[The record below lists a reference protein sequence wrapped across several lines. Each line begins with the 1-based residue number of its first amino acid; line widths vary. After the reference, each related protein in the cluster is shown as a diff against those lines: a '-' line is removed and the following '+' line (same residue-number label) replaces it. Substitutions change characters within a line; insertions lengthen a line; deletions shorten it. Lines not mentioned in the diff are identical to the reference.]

1 MSGLRDLCCNHAKI
15 PGRVADALPAFNL
28 IPCPARL
35 SLPPIWTD
43 PRPTPGVGSYKKKTF
58 FPAPRPYEARTSH
71 GQPGHTSPFL
81 RDHIPLASII
91 PGRDSQCRR
100 SVAPAGKAVYA
111 GGKHHGR
118 SSMPKLRLLLCCLA
132 LLFLAAPAMAEEDEL
147 APGFDRCMEQSGG
160 VTTEMLGCL
169 QQAYEYWDARLNTN
183 YKKARQACKSSS
195 DPKACSD
202 KLLKGQRAWVQYK
215 EAFTDLVQLPN
226 EDGSMAR
233 LNSMSFL
240 TGETRKQALL
250 LGQIAGE

>member
-1 MSGLRDLCCNHAKI
+1 MPGLPLSPPPGQISVLTSGA
-15 PGRVADALPAFNL
+15 
-28 IPCPARL
+28 
-35 SLPPIWTD
+35 
-43 PRPTPGVGSYKKKTF
+43 GSHKKRTF
-58 FPAPRPYEARTSH
+58 FPAPRLVERARPLAR
-71 GQPGHTSPFL
+71 PGHTSLSSVTIAPSL
-81 RDHIPLASII
+81 PVI

-100 SVAPAGKAVYA
+100 SIAPAGKAVYA
-111 GGKHHGR
+111 GGKHHRR

-215 EAFTDLVQLPN
+215 EVFTDLVQLPN
-226 EDGSMAR
+226 EGGSMAR

>member
-1 MSGLRDLCCNHAKI
+1 
-15 PGRVADALPAFNL
+15 
-28 IPCPARL
+28 
-35 SLPPIWTD
+35 
-43 PRPTPGVGSYKKKTF
+43 
-58 FPAPRPYEARTSH
+58 
-71 GQPGHTSPFL
+71 
-81 RDHIPLASII
+81 
-91 PGRDSQCRR
+91 
-100 SVAPAGKAVYA
+100 
-111 GGKHHGR
+111 
-118 SSMPKLRLLLCCLA
+118 MPKLRLLLCCLA

-226 EDGSMAR
+226 EGGSMAR

-250 LGQIAGE
+250 LGQKIVVMHPDSTICEFDLTDLPYPRDPDSPRLRQLKEQITAQCRMATAN

>member
-1 MSGLRDLCCNHAKI
+1 MSGLRDLCCNRAKI
-15 PGRVADALPAFNL
+15 PGRRADALPVFNL
-28 IPCPARL
+28 IPCPACL
-35 SLPPIWTD
+35 SPSHPDRSPSHAWS
-43 PRPTPGVGSYKKKTF
+43 RQSQKKDF
-58 FPAPRPYEARTSH
+58 LSRSPALWSAHVSWPA
-71 GQPGHTSPFL
+71 GHTSPFL

-91 PGRDSQCRR
+91 PGRDSQSRR
-100 SVAPAGKAVYA
+100 SIAPAGKAVYA

-132 LLFLAAPAMAEEDEL
+132 LLFLTAPAMAEEDEL

-160 VTTEMLGCL
+160 VTTEMLNCL
-169 QQAYEYWDARLNTN
+169 QQAYEYWDARLNAN

-226 EDGSMAR
+226 EGGSMAR

-240 TGETRKQALL
+240 TGETRRQALL
-250 LGQIAGE
+250 LGQVAGE

>member
-1 MSGLRDLCCNHAKI
+1 M
-15 PGRVADALPAFNL
+15 
-28 IPCPARL
+28 AR
-35 SLPPIWTD
+35 
-43 PRPTPGVGSYKKKTF
+43 
-58 FPAPRPYEARTSH
+58 
-71 GQPGHTSPFL
+71 PGHTSSFL

-132 LLFLAAPAMAEEDEL
+132 LLFLTAPAMAEEDEL

-160 VTTEMLGCL
+160 VTTEMLSCL
-169 QQAYEYWDARLNTN
+169 QQAYEYWDARLKTN

-195 DPKACSD
+195 NPKACSD

-215 EAFTDLVQLPN
+215 EVFTDLVQLPN
-226 EDGSMAR
+226 EGGSMAR

>member
-1 MSGLRDLCCNHAKI
+1 MPGLPLSPPPGQISVLTSGA
-15 PGRVADALPAFNL
+15 
-28 IPCPARL
+28 
-35 SLPPIWTD
+35 
-43 PRPTPGVGSYKKKTF
+43 GSHKKRTF
-58 FPAPRPYEARTSH
+58 FPAPRLVERARPLAR
-71 GQPGHTSPFL
+71 PGHTSLSSVTIAPLLPFSRAGTANAAGALL
-81 RDHIPLASII
+81 RPEKPSMLAANIM
-91 PGRDSQCRR
+91 
-100 SVAPAGKAVYA
+100 
-111 GGKHHGR
+111 GGHP
-118 SSMPKLRLLLCCLA
+118 PKLRLLLCCLA

-160 VTTEMLGCL
+160 VTTEMLNCL

-215 EAFTDLVQLPN
+215 EVFTDLVQLPN
-226 EDGSMAR
+226 EGGSMAR

>member
-1 MSGLRDLCCNHAKI
+1 
-15 PGRVADALPAFNL
+15 
-28 IPCPARL
+28 
-35 SLPPIWTD
+35 
-43 PRPTPGVGSYKKKTF
+43 
-58 FPAPRPYEARTSH
+58 
-71 GQPGHTSPFL
+71 
-81 RDHIPLASII
+81 
-91 PGRDSQCRR
+91 
-100 SVAPAGKAVYA
+100 
-111 GGKHHGR
+111 
-118 SSMPKLRLLLCCLA
+118 MPKLRLLLCCLA
-132 LLFLAAPAMAEEDEL
+132 LLFLTAPTMAEEDEL

-169 QQAYEYWDARLNTN
+169 QQAYEYWDARLNAN

-226 EDGSMAR
+226 EGGSMAR

>member
-1 MSGLRDLCCNHAKI
+1 MAS
-15 PGRVADALPAFNL
+15 
-28 IPCPARL
+28 
-35 SLPPIWTD
+35 TQ
-43 PRPTPGVGSYKKKTF
+43 KKTGGRKTSSAPGKKPSARAKK
-58 FPAPRPYEARTSH
+58 PAQPAKRP
-71 GQPGHTSPFL
+71 
-81 RDHIPLASII
+81 I
-91 PGRDSQCRR
+91 RR
-100 SVAPAGKAVYA
+100 EVC
-111 GGKHHGR
+111 GGV
-118 SSMPKLRLLLCCLA
+118 LLLLMLCTAVSSFGVNGIFNDWLA
-132 LLFLAAPAMAEEDEL
+132 GLLKGLFGYGYYLAAPAMAEEDEL

-169 QQAYEYWDARLNTN
+169 QQAYEYWDVRLNAN

-195 DPKACSD
+195 DPKGCSD

-226 EDGSMAR
+226 EGGSMAR

>member
-1 MSGLRDLCCNHAKI
+1 
-15 PGRVADALPAFNL
+15 
-28 IPCPARL
+28 
-35 SLPPIWTD
+35 
-43 PRPTPGVGSYKKKTF
+43 
-58 FPAPRPYEARTSH
+58 
-71 GQPGHTSPFL
+71 
-81 RDHIPLASII
+81 
-91 PGRDSQCRR
+91 
-100 SVAPAGKAVYA
+100 
-111 GGKHHGR
+111 
-118 SSMPKLRLLLCCLA
+118 MPKLRLLLCCLA
-132 LLFLAAPAMAEEDEL
+132 LLFLTAPAMAAEDEL

-160 VTTEMLGCL
+160 VTTEMLSCL

-226 EDGSMAR
+226 EGGSMAR

-250 LGQIAGE
+250 LGHSEQGRGKSFRFRSTDPTRFHHL

>member
-1 MSGLRDLCCNHAKI
+1 MPGLPLSPPPGQISVLTSG
-15 PGRVADALPAFNL
+15 AD
-28 IPCPARL
+28 
-35 SLPPIWTD
+35 SH
-43 PRPTPGVGSYKKKTF
+43 KKRTS
-58 FPAPRPYEARTSH
+58 FPAPRLAERARPLAR
-71 GQPGHTSPFL
+71 PGHTSPFL
-81 RDHIPLASII
+81 RDHSSLSSII

-118 SSMPKLRLLLCCLA
+118 SFMPKLRLLLCCLA

-226 EDGSMAR
+226 EGGSMAR

>member
-1 MSGLRDLCCNHAKI
+1 MPQERCSGRKSRLCWRQTSWEVIHAET
-15 PGRVADALPAFNL
+15 ASSAL
-28 IPCPARL
+28 L
-35 SLPPIWTD
+35 S
-43 PRPTPGVGSYKKKTF
+43 G
-58 FPAPRPYEARTSH
+58 
-71 GQPGHTSPFL
+71 
-81 RDHIPLASII
+81 
-91 PGRDSQCRR
+91 
-100 SVAPAGKAVYA
+100 
-111 GGKHHGR
+111 
-118 SSMPKLRLLLCCLA
+118 
-132 LLFLAAPAMAEEDEL
+132 LLFLTAPAMAEEDEL

-215 EAFTDLVQLPN
+215 EVFTDLVQLPN
-226 EDGSMAR
+226 EGGSMAR

>member
-1 MSGLRDLCCNHAKI
+1 
-15 PGRVADALPAFNL
+15 
-28 IPCPARL
+28 
-35 SLPPIWTD
+35 
-43 PRPTPGVGSYKKKTF
+43 
-58 FPAPRPYEARTSH
+58 
-71 GQPGHTSPFL
+71 
-81 RDHIPLASII
+81 
-91 PGRDSQCRR
+91 
-100 SVAPAGKAVYA
+100 
-111 GGKHHGR
+111 
-118 SSMPKLRLLLCCLA
+118 MPKLRLLLCCLA

-226 EDGSMAR
+226 EGGSMAR

-240 TGETRKQALL
+240 TGETRTQALL
-250 LGQIAGE
+250 LGQLAGE